1 MEGGSDTTSSIIIAC
16 IHAMTKYPAVLR
28 KAQEQIDAMVGDD
41 RSPVWDDYANLPY
54 IAACVKEA
62 MRWRPVVPLAFP
74 HSLSEDDEV
83 DGMLLPKG
91 SDVFINAF
99 GMQHDEKR
107 FPNPDDFNPAH
118 YEGVMALAPE
128 LAAGEP
134 DKRDHWG

>member
-1 MEGGSDTTSSIIIAC
+1 
-16 IHAMTKYPAVLR
+16 MTKYPEVLK
-28 KAQEQIDAMVGDD
+28 KAQEQIDAVVGDD
-41 RSPVWDDYANLPY
+41 RSPVWNDYGNLPY

-91 SDVFINAF
+91 ADVFINAF

-107 FPNPDDFNPAH
+107 FPNPDDFDPSH

-128 LAAGEP
+128 LAAGEA